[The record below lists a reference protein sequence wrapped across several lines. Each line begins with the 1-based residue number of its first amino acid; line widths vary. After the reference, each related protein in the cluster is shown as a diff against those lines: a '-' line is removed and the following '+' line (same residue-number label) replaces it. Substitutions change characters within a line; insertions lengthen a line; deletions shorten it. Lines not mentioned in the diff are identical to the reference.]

1 MFVYS
6 VRASTLRFSLVI
18 ALMLA
23 MLTALIAFG
32 SEESVSVFRDGE
44 AYRFTGVKD
53 EEDRIAFLRQFGIE
67 VMGEGE
73 STESFTMPDATDRV
87 LLGYNEIQ
95 KRQGLDLSKYRG
107 KRVTRYTYEVKNG
120 DYEGVTLVNLIVCRG
135 RVIAAD
141 VSGSEPGDF
150 VIPLTE
156 FRQSA

>member
-18 ALMLA
+18 VLLLA

-32 SEESVSVFRDGE
+32 TEESVSVFRDGE
-44 AYRFTGVKD
+44 TYRFTGVKD

-73 STESFTMPDATDRV
+73 STESFTMPDALDRV

-141 VSGSEPGDF
+141 VSGSTPDGF

-156 FRQSA
+156 FRQST

>member
-6 VRASTLRFSLVI
+6 VRASTLRFALLI
-18 ALMLA
+18 ALLLA
-23 MLTALIAFG
+23 MLVTLITFG
-32 SEESVSVFRDGE
+32 AQDSVAVFKDGE
-44 AYRFTGVKD
+44 TYRFTGVKD
-53 EEDRIAFLRQFGIE
+53 EEDRVQFLSQFGIK
-67 VMGEGE
+67 VKGEGQSE
-73 STESFTMPDATDRV
+73 ESFTMPEGLDRV

-107 KRVTRYTYEVKNG
+107 KRVTRYTYEVENG

-141 VSGSEPGDF
+141 VSGGDPESF

-156 FRQSA
+156 FARKT